1 MIGGLVRKKNKMVKK
16 KFDVVGYVDKMNHK
30 YSNVPKTKSN
40 TLDQLLRLK
49 DWAKN
54 PKKKYA
60 YSQPLTQSGLRYN
73 YVTGQVEDLDG
84 DIVSMRNTL
93 NEMQSD
99 DLPTEAELK
108 KEKVISPKYLEP
120 TKPPKKVESKKMDIP
135 ILLPERHYQK
145 EKRQSFDDYYQ
156 DRKNKLKQQ
165 GLGIYARKNK

>member
-1 MIGGLVRKKNKMVKK
+1 MVKK

-54 PKKKYA
+54 PKKKYP
-60 YSQPLTQSGLRYN
+60 YSDPLTQSGLRYN

-120 TKPPKKVESKKMDIP
+120 TKPKKVESKKMDIP